1 MATVVI
7 VDDNTCSCQFLE
19 RLLGI
24 EGHTAVCLS
33 GGAGLI
39 ETLKNMKPDLLLLD
53 VMMPGMSGIDLLG
66 MVRAVPALE
75 YLPVVMLT
83 GVMDLEIQSQ
93 AFKLGATD
101 YIVKDFDW
109 EKSLGRIEQ
118 HLRKN

>member
-1 MATVVI
+1 
-7 VDDNTCSCQFLE
+7 
-19 RLLGI
+19 
-24 EGHTAVCLS
+24 
-33 GGAGLI
+33 
-39 ETLKNMKPDLLLLD
+39 MKPDLLLLD

>member
-7 VDDNTCSCQFLE
+7 VDDNKRSCQFME

-24 EGHTAVCLS
+24 EGHQAVCLP

-53 VMMPGMSGIDLLG
+53 VVMPGMSGIDLLE
-66 MVRAVPALE
+66 MVREVPSLA
-75 YLPVVMLT
+75 YLPVVMLS
-83 GVMDLEIQSQ
+83 GVMDLDVQ
-93 AFKLGATD
+93 AEAFRLGATD

-109 EKSLGRIEQ
+109 EKSFERIQ
-118 HLRKN
+118 RHLRKN